1 MACRARQR
9 APNMKV
15 SKKVSRKASQALG
28 KFIGFGGRA
37 LDIKMLDRQ
46 DLKVAYVPRYAT
58 DAQCQYKFT
67 LTRKEGR
74 EFILT
79 TADGDEDLPAEEN
92 FKELLQVQPWALVD
106 DPTRARSKRGKRRI
120 MQLSVDSIRY
130 MDKSTELMV
139 KLSVPGN
146 RVKKSEMVGMHIQYN
161 QTWCLKTA
169 GPLHIHA
176 KKVIKKRK

>member
-46 DLKVAYVPRYAT
+46 DLKVAYMPRYAH

-92 FKELLQVQPWALVD
+92 FKELLQVQPWAL
-106 DPTRARSKRGKRRI
+106 
-120 MQLSVDSIRY
+120 
-130 MDKSTELMV
+130 
-139 KLSVPGN
+139 
-146 RVKKSEMVGMHIQYN
+146 
-161 QTWCLKTA
+161 
-169 GPLHIHA
+169 
-176 KKVIKKRK
+176 